1 MSDPVFDA
9 DAFQREGDRPDFV
22 FRFGG
27 EEYRLPFSPD
37 VRAVSRIRMDN
48 LVGAFEAILGAE
60 QWARIEASQT
70 ILDLPTLK
78 AILDAYAKHGGLDDL
93 PNLPGSA
100 PTSNGTG
107 PSLRPTSP
115 ASTGSS

>member
-1 MSDPVFDA
+1 MSEPTFDA

-48 LVGAFEAILGAE
+48 LIGAFEAILGAE
-60 QWARIEASQT
+60 QWQRIEASPT

-78 AILDAYAKHGGLDDL
+78 AILDAYAKHGGLDL

-100 PTSNGTG
+100 TTSNGTG
-107 PSLRPTSP
+107 PSLRPTLP
-115 ASTGSS
+115 ASTPST